1 MRTDAN
7 MQIDEEILPPDYI
20 SGLVDGEGCFA
31 LNFRRDKRHER
42 RGNPEYFYWVI
53 KFVIVLRNDD
63 KDLLE
68 KVRNT
73 FDCGHITVSKNQ
85 ARYCVD
91 RIGDLRENIVP
102 FFVRHPLYGKKRR
115 DFLLW
120 TEALDILYQNMQL
133 PIRKGKQG
141 FAKKQWELSD
151 IQRLLGIKQKM
162 ERYKAKGPTWKWL
175 SALNGGNC
183 EIGRSYP
190 PVPRTSG
197 D

>member
-42 RGNPEYFYWVI
+42 KGKPEYFYWVI

-73 FDCGHITVSKNQ
+73 FDCGHITVSKNM

-151 IQRLLGIKQKM
+151 IQRLLGIKQEM
-162 ERYKAKGPTWKWL
+162 ERYKAKGPAWKWL
-175 SALNGGNC
+175 SAFNGGNC
-183 EIGRSYP
+183 EIGRSYQ